1 MQSFLLR
8 LNEYEHKEEKEDE
21 ENYNDNNNKKNEYKN
36 KSRNNNSNDNSN
48 NCRNDN
54 NNNKKVNLGKFRSIG
69 GMRVV
74 VGKYIGLDDQG
85 KCILPWDWSI

>member
-1 MQSFLLR
+1 MQSFLSR
-8 LNEYEHKEEKEDE
+8 LNEYVHKEEKEDE
-21 ENYNDNNNKKNEYKN
+21 EDYTDNYKNEYKN
-36 KSRNNNSNDNSN
+36 KSRNDNSN
-48 NCRNDN
+48 SNRSNN
-54 NNNKKVNLGKFRSIG
+54 NNNKKANLGKFRSIG

>member
-1 MQSFLLR
+1 MQSFLSR
-8 LNEYEHKEEKEDE
+8 LNEFEHKEE
-21 ENYNDNNNKKNEYKN
+21 NDDDNRNKNEHKN
-36 KSRNNNSNDNSN
+36 TLRNNN
-48 NCRNDN
+48 N